1 MRLFRAKF
9 FAGVVAILLVLGLGY
24 IYREEVGFVWRGISA
39 RIQPCQKPITY
50 SIVGLDSR
58 FGLTKTELLDTINRA
73 EEIWE
78 SSITKQLFE
87 YSETG
92 DLKISLVYGYQQKAT
107 DAMREIGIVINDD
120 RATYDALNSRYDSLL
135 LSYDKEKARIE
146 GLTAILNA
154 ERSAYEQEVKSRNNR
169 GRFSK
174 EEYEALEQKRIDLNN
189 QIVAINQAS
198 NSLNE
203 LVDTISSAATV
214 LNRLIVTLNLE
225 VDAYNEVNS
234 STGETFNQGEYVRNA
249 AGTAINIFQFNNE
262 NRLLRVLAHEFGHAL
277 GIEHLD
283 NPEAIMYYLNEGVNE
298 KLTTDDLIALKKTCK
313 IE

>member
-9 FAGVVAILLVLGLGY
+9 FTGVVAILLVLGLDY

-92 DLKISLVYGYQQKAT
+92 DLKISLVYGYQQEAT

-120 RATYDALNSRYDSLL
+120 RATYDTLNSRYDSLL
-135 LSYDKEKARIE
+135 VSYDREKARIE
-146 GLTAILNA
+146 ALTAVFNT
-154 ERSAYEQEVKSRNNR
+154 EKSAYEQEVKSRNNR

-203 LVDTISSAATV
+203 LVNTISSAATV
-214 LNRLIVTLNLE
+214 LNRLIVTLNLQ